1 MFKDS
6 KFNLIELIIVIAI
19 IGILASIVIPNISD
33 FSIKAKDTR
42 RMADIKNVQ
51 TAVDMYYAKN
61 NGEYPTNFK
70 PLYRPLRNSS
80 CKL

>member
-19 IGILASIVIPNISD
+19 IGILAYCNPNISD

-42 RMADIKNVQ
+42 RMADIKNSNGCY
-51 TAVDMYYAKN
+51 MYYAKN
-61 NGEYPTNFK
+61 NGEY
-70 PLYRPLRNSS
+70 LL
-80 CKL
+80 L